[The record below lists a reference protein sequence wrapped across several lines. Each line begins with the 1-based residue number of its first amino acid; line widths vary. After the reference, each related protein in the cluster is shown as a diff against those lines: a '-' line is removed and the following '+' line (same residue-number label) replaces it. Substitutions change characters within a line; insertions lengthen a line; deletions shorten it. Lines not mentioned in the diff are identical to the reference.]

1 MRDWPDDRYYRNPSR
16 RAYNWSLRAPLALWL
31 EQEGRAA
38 AGLRVLD
45 VGCGVKPY
53 LPFFATALEYV
64 GVDIVENP
72 VADIRGAAEDLPID
86 DASFDLVLCI
96 QVLEHAEDPAR
107 AVAELQRVVKP
118 GGRVLA
124 STHGVYVYHPG
135 PVDYWRWT
143 HTGLERL
150 FRTNAEWSSV
160 SVTPG
165 AGTTAC
171 LGLLLGHYIDLL
183 AFRMHAQWAGRLAA
197 GGINSAAAA
206 IDRRSRLLREPVPGS
221 LTTNFHVV
229 AER

>member
-1 MRDWPDDRYYRNPSR
+1 MTDSRTDYYLYPSR
-16 RAYNWSLRAPLALWL
+16 GSHNWSLREPLARWL
-31 EQEGRAA
+31 EEEGRSA

-45 VGCGVKPY
+45 VGCGIKPY
-53 LPFFATALEYV
+53 ASYFSSAEEYV
-64 GVDIVENP
+64 GVDIANP
-72 VADIRGAAEDLPID
+72 AADIQGAAESLPID
-86 DASFDLVLCI
+86 DATFDIVLCI

-107 AVAELQRVVKP
+107 AVQELHRVVKP

-150 FRTNAEWSSV
+150 FRTNAEWGSV
-160 SVTPG
+160 SVSPG

-171 LGLLLGHYIDLL
+171 VGLLVGHYIGLL
-183 AFRMHAQWAGRLAA
+183 AERVHALWAGALVVSA
-197 GGINSAAAA
+197 INRAAAA
-206 IDRRSRLLREPVPGS
+206 IDRRSPLLREPVPGS

>member
-1 MRDWPDDRYYRNPSR
+1 MKGWPIEQYYRHPSR
-16 RAYNWSLRAPLALWL
+16 GAYSWSLREPLARWL
-31 EQEGRAA
+31 EEEGRSV

-45 VGCGVKPY
+45 VGCGIKPY
-53 LPFFATALEYV
+53 LPYFSAAQEYV

-72 VADIRGAAEDLPID
+72 AADVLGAIESLPID
-86 DASFDLVLCI
+86 DASFDVALCI

-107 AVAELQRVVKP
+107 GVQELHRVVKP

-124 STHGVYVYHPG
+124 STHGTFFYHPG
-135 PVDYWRWT
+135 PVDHWRWT

-150 FRTNAEWSSV
+150 FRTNAEWRSV

-171 LGLLLGHYIDLL
+171 LGLLLGHYVDVVSARL
-183 AFRMHAQWAGRLAA
+183 HAQWAGRLAVRA
-197 GGINSAAAA
+197 LNTAAAA
-206 IDRRSRLLREPVPGS
+206 IDRRSPLLREPVPGS

>member
-16 RAYNWSLRAPLALWL
+16 RAYNWSLRAPLARWL
-31 EQEGRAA
+31 EAEGRAA
-38 AGLRVLD
+38 TGLRVLD
-45 VGCGVKPY
+45 VGCGKKPY
-53 LPFFATALEYV
+53 LPFFQNALEYV
-64 GVDIVENP
+64 GVDI
-72 VADIRGAAEDLPID
+72 ADSPLVDVQGAVEDLPID
-86 DASFDLVLCI
+86 DASYDLVLCI
-96 QVLEHAEDPAR
+96 QVLEHVEDPAR
-107 AVAELQRVVKP
+107 AVAELHRVVKP
-118 GGRVLA
+118 GGRVLV

-160 SVTPG
+160 SVAPG

-183 AFRMHAQWAGRLAA
+183 AARMHAVWAGQLAA
-197 GGINSAAAA
+197 GVINSAAAA
-206 IDRRSRLLREPVPGS
+206 IDGSSRRLREPVPGS
-221 LTTNFHVV
+221 LTTNFHVA

>member
-1 MRDWPDDRYYRNPSR
+1 MTSDRTDYYLHPSPSSH
-16 RAYNWSLRAPLALWL
+16 NWSLREPLARWL
-31 EQEGRAA
+31 EAEGRTA

-45 VGCGVKPY
+45 VGCGIKPY
-53 LPFFATALEYV
+53 FPYFSAALEYV

-72 VADIRGAAEDLPID
+72 VADIQGAVESLPVD
-86 DASFDLVLCI
+86 DASFDIALCI

-107 AVAELQRVVKP
+107 GVAELHRVVKP

-143 HTGLERL
+143 HTGLEHL
-150 FRTNAEWSSV
+150 FRTNAQWRSV
-160 SVTPG
+160 SVSPG

-171 LGLLLGHYIDLL
+171 VGLLLGHYVGLL
-183 AFRMHAQWAGRLAA
+183 AARMHALWAGGLAVRA
-197 GGINSAAAA
+197 INKAAAA
-206 IDRRSRLLREPVPGS
+206 IDRRSSDLREPVPGS